1 MAPGAPAPEER
12 RCATG
17 SVGDLPEARS
27 TWSYKGRMAAIDY
40 TDRRRMRLDVEFYF
54 AAAHRLP
61 RYDGPCFRMHGHNY
75 KFFVA
80 LEGDVDPASGMIAD
94 FGEVKRI
101 VGEQVLARVDHR
113 NLNDVLEN
121 PTAENIARWI
131 WEVLEPHVTGLCE
144 IRLYEIPDSCVTY
157 RGPGGR

>member
-1 MAPGAPAPEER
+1 
-12 RCATG
+12 
-17 SVGDLPEARS
+17 
-27 TWSYKGRMAAIDY
+27 MAALDY

-61 RYDGPCFRMHGHNY
+61 RYDGPCFRQHGHNY

-80 LEGDVDPASGMIAD
+80 LEGEVDARSGMIID
-94 FGEVKRI
+94 FGQVKAA
-101 VGEQVLARVDHR
+101 VQEEVLARVDHR
-113 NLNDVLEN
+113 DLNDVLEN

-131 WEVLEPHVTGLCE
+131 WEALEPRLPGLCE
-144 IRLYEIPDSCVTY
+144 VRLYEIPDSCVTY